1 MKDQF
6 NNSFLKRQE
15 LATVL
20 GSVRVCDKETDV
32 WFPINL
38 TDTLLVERYVPSL
51 FFNLYLEVLHRRYT
65 DEKAPS
71 DLRARAVGGGNYRGS
86 MFEKRCPLRG
96 LTLLFYFSPAGG
108 GGYWRGLSKG
118 AALLHQGVYYD
129 RDAPCETVVLSLS
142 AINGWS
148 VYAPRPDLKIRLL
161 KSHVASAWVRPVD

>member
-6 NNSFLKRQE
+6 DNCFFECQE
-15 LATVL
+15 LTTVFDTI
-20 GSVRVCDKETDV
+20 RIRNKETDV

-38 TDTLLVERYVPSL
+38 ADTLLIKVDVIGL
-51 FFNLYLEVLHRRYT
+51 FFNLYLKVLHRRYT